1 MRTKSIQARDVEI
14 QKLPTWTQIIR
25 GTLMRYRRTCGNRGC
40 RCYRGKRY
48 RHGPYLYLAVRWAGK
63 RQKLYAIEPSMAQEI
78 RRGVAAYRKIWKG
91 LYRIAEL
98 NLEILKSRKKG
109 GKDEEG

>member
-1 MRTKSIQARDVEI
+1 MKSKAIQARDAVI
-14 QKLPTWTQIIR
+14 QRLPSWEQIIR
-25 GTLMRYRRTCGNRGC
+25 GTLMSYWRTCGNRGC

-48 RHGPYLYLAVRWAGK
+48 RHGPYLYLAVSWAGK
-63 RQKLYAIEPSMAQEI
+63 RQKLYAIDPSKAEEI

-98 NLEILKSRKKG
+98 NLEIIKSTKRR
-109 GKDEEG
+109 EEG